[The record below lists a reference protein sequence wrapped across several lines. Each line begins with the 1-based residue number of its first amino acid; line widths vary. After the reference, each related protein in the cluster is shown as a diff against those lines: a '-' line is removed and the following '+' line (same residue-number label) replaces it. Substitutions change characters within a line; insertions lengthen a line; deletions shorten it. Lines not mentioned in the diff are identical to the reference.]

1 MIKAKTEF
9 STSTEMERITCMS
22 LLLTAVVSSSA
33 RAPRQYHFV
42 NQKKSWT
49 EAQSYCREK
58 YTDLVTISDIQEQ
71 NDIEQAIKRVNS
83 NADRVWIGLRSTD
96 SWIWSL
102 SDPAFYREHESQYRN
117 WDKTTRKPQ
126 PEEDGDCVFMD
137 CGNGQHCAKASKG
150 QWHDV
155 DCSYLLYFICYNG
168 SSKGFIIVQEQKNWT
183 EAQKYCRESHTDLAS
198 VRNQT
203 ENEEIQNMLTGNQV
217 WIGLHR
223 LWVWSDN
230 STSTFTHWKP
240 GFNNIRNNRNSVC
253 TSVVIS
259 DEGQWTD
266 EECSEKHP
274 FVCYDEK
281 LVLVRENKTWT
292 EALRRCRNMDMD
304 LVSVD
309 SDQMQ
314 QRVMNVTSSALS
326 DHVWLGLRHS
336 CTVGIWFWVKGQ
348 TVCYDQWASD
358 YDSGLDECTETVR
371 SGAIRTRDNHWISLP
386 ETEEINFICT
396 KYM

>member
-1 MIKAKTEF
+1 
-9 STSTEMERITCMS
+9 MERITS
-22 LLLTAVVSSSA
+22 VVSSSA

-71 NDIEQAIKRVNS
+71 NDTEQTIKR
-83 NADRVWIGLRSTD
+83 A
-96 SWIWSL
+96 
-102 SDPAFYREHESQYRN
+102 
-117 WDKTTRKPQ
+117 
-126 PEEDGDCVFMD
+126 
-137 CGNGQHCAKASKG
+137 
-150 QWHDV
+150 
-155 DCSYLLYFICYNG
+155 
-168 SSKGFIIVQEQKNWT
+168 SKGFIIVQEQKNWT
-183 EAQKYCRESHTDLAS
+183 EAQKYCRERHTDLAS

-203 ENEEIQNMLTGNQV
+203 ENEEIQKIIDQNRTSSDQDKQV

-230 STSTFTHWKP
+230 SSSTFTHWKHSSD
-240 GFNNIRNNRNSVC
+240 NTRKNC
-253 TSVVIS
+253 TLIVIS
-259 DEGQWTD
+259 DEGRWTD
-266 EECSEKHP
+266 EECSEEHP
-274 FVCYDEK
+274 FVCYDDK

-358 YDSGLDECTETVR
+358 YDIGLDECDQTVR

>member
-1 MIKAKTEF
+1 
-9 STSTEMERITCMS
+9 MERITCMS

-42 NQKKSWT
+42 NQNLNWT

-71 NDIEQAIKRVNS
+71 NDTEQTIKRVNS
-83 NADRVWIGLRSTD
+83 NADRVWIGLKNTRVGF
-96 SWIWSL
+96 W
-102 SDPAFYREHESQYRN
+102 SDPAFYTEQYRN
-117 WDKTTRKPQ
+117 WGPSQ
-126 PEEDGDCVFMD
+126 PGGDGDCVFLG
-137 CGNGQHCAKASKG
+137 CGNDQSCGNEPKV

-155 DCSYLLYFICYNG
+155 DCNTTRHFICYDA
-168 SSKGFIIVQEQKNWT
+168 SKGFIIVQEQKNWT
-183 EAQKYCRESHTDLAS
+183 EAQKYCRENHTDLAS

-203 ENEEIQNMLTGNQV
+203 ENEEIQKIIDQNRTSSDQDKQV

-230 STSTFTHWKP
+230 SSSTFTHWKHSSD
-240 GFNNIRNNRNSVC
+240 NTRKNC
-253 TSVVIS
+253 TLIVIS
-259 DEGQWTD
+259 DEGRWTD
-266 EECSEKHP
+266 EECSEEHP
-274 FVCYDEK
+274 FVCYDDK

-309 SDQMQ
+309 SEQMQ

-358 YDSGLDECTETVR
+358 YDIGLDECDQTVR

>member
-117 WDKTTRKPQ
+117 WGREQ
-126 PEEDGDCVFMD
+126 PNGDGDCINMECVND
-137 CGNGQHCAKASKG
+137 HKG
-150 QWHDV
+150 KWHDV
-155 DCSYLLYFICYNG
+155 DCSTTRPFICYNG
-168 SSKGFIIVQEQKNWT
+168 SSKGFIIVQEKKNWT
-183 EAQKYCRESHTDLAS
+183 EAQKYCRERHTDLAS

-203 ENEEIQNMLTGNQV
+203 ENKQIQKIIDQNITSRDQDKRV

-230 STSTFTHWKP
+230 STSTFTHWKSDRP
-240 GFNNIRNNRNSVC
+240 ASRNTNHDDCALIDRQG
-253 TSVVIS
+253 I
-259 DEGQWTD
+259 WTD
-266 EECSEKHP
+266 EECSEEHP